1 MFQSSIDATDL
12 SYYPASHTRKIVQ
25 TTEGMAAVETVTK
38 FHYNNNNNGSM
49 IRETSPGSDTS
60 SVGSGGSLSSGG
72 NGTPHTG
79 SGSTTLVQKQIER
92 LYGGKMS
99 QMRLTSPEPKS
110 DDSLSAG
117 YSPES
122 GSAADSGSESLF
134 KNSPL
139 ELKTLKVPA
148 VFRLLRPE
156 FREQLKN
163 NSCLREIPTDF
174 SLTPTSTRTRSDRKS
189 ADFLTNQQ
197 NKQQSERIIPIE
209 VDQKLTKNASSGS
222 NGSSPEK
229 VVHVTNGNDLAKNS
243 SNKVAKSAEGR
254 IIPVVCDSKPFQGR
268 QHGKKTSSFS

>member
-1 MFQSSIDATDL
+1 
-12 SYYPASHTRKIVQ
+12 
-25 TTEGMAAVETVTK
+25 
-38 FHYNNNNNGSM
+38 M

-268 QHGKKTSSFS
+268 QYGKKTFFFLNLLKIILKTSLIKISIIL